1 MIRRHELWCQLPLSD
16 CSDVSH
22 TVQQRA
28 TTSISCCS
36 LYKKNRIPSLYF
48 NEVIHV
54 SLPRTPSSTE
64 EYDGQEGDV
73 FYFKDGCVVFWDIP
87 QPQVVALL
95 AELASFEVSPYDRR
109 TVVENY
115 SEEMSFH
122 YGKHAGLM
130 PTGELVLSIGQQNWA
145 KTQVLEKIAF
155 SYGVQ
160 RSVKMAVIESIA
172 DDLIVSLKHI
182 PDILM
187 DKRALKMDQKG
198 VMKKMG
204 QLLAV
209 RGLINLHLPL
219 SETPEAYWEEPWLE
233 ELYSKISRELDL
245 ANRIRSL
252 NRRLDYAHQVV
263 EVLRTD
269 LSEKHSTRLE
279 QIIIGLISIE
289 VLFEMVHF
297 FI

>member
-1 MIRRHELWCQLPLSD
+1 VVSVTTQRLQRCIAYCTAESYNFDQLL
-16 CSDVSH
+16 
-22 TVQQRA
+22 Q
-28 TTSISCCS
+28 S
-36 LYKKNRIPSLYF
+36 LQKNRIPSLYF